1 MSNKTVFASVLVVSS
16 LLLASVGYA
25 EEAPP
30 VHEGPWPIHSAH
42 NYQPT
47 ENELRSSH
55 LRDVTPDE
63 AREVDRIYNQ
73 LLGPDLATKKGSRA
87 GKRS

>member
-1 MSNKTVFASVLVVSS
+1 MSSKTVFAPVLVISS

-30 VHEGPWPIHSAH
+30 ARKGPWPIHGGL

-47 ENELRSSH
+47 ENELRSAH

-63 AREVDRIYNQ
+63 AREVDRLYNQ
-73 LLGPDLATKKGSRA
+73 LLGLDLATKTTSRA